1 MTNKTLEF
9 RWTVSR
15 GRDTYGYNI
24 CSLWIDGVK
33 VASCNGGGYDMQG
46 TVLGEWLHRYFPYKL
61 KTLPT
66 NYGSGDDNKGFY
78 GLSFYTTVHQ
88 EGGYKRH
95 HKYEQGDTM
104 TLDGACGI
112 ESMKKIAEAIG
123 IKLKYVM
130 GNKNL
135 TVYTAEWADDEQHTN

>member
-15 GRDTYGYNI
+15 GQDTYGYNI
-24 CSLWIDGVK
+24 CSLWVDSQK

-46 TVLGEWLHRYFPYKL
+46 TVLGTWLQRYFPNKL

-66 NYGSGDDNKGFY
+66 NYGSNDDNKGFY
-78 GLSFYTTVHQ
+78 GLSFHAPKSEKYD
-88 EGGYKRH
+88 RH
-95 HKYEQGDTM
+95 HKYQDGDSM
-104 TLDGACGI
+104 SLDGACGFS
-112 ESMKKIAEAIG
+112 SMERIAEAIG
-123 IKLKYVM
+123 VKLNYIM

-135 TVYTAEWADDEQHTN
+135 TVFTAEWDEEKA